1 MHVFIRVRLY
11 TLIYI
16 CICVHGMIGY
26 CDVPVYVHAC
36 RVVVVYTG
44 VLHCWACIYH
54 IVAVYITMRIVHYIS
69 VFHVQCASYINT
81 NIICVY
87 FLSYYSIFYIV
98 DIFHIIL
105 YYIIL
110 HQIII
115 YCIVLYYYIYI
126 K

>member
-1 MHVFIRVRLY
+1 MHVLIRVRLY

-16 CICVHGMIGY
+16 CICVHGMIVY

-36 RVVVVYTG
+36 RVVVVYIG
-44 VLHCWACIYH
+44 VLHCYLLGMYISYCCSIY
-54 IVAVYITMRIVHYIS
+54 YYVHCALCSIS

-98 DIFHIIL
+98 
-105 YYIIL
+105 
-110 HQIII
+110 
-115 YCIVLYYYIYI
+115 YIYSI
-126 K
+126 